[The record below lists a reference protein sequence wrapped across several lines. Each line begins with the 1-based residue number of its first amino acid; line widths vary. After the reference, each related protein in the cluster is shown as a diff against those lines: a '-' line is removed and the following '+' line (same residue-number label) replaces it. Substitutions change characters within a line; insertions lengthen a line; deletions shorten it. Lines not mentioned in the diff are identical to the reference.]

1 MTLMSS
7 LDMPKF
13 NGCNLIFKYRL
24 YMYTRDYGCFAYLK
38 SRIFFKVEI
47 QPVLLH
53 TRRHTDL
60 KQQQRN
66 IVMGADPVGD
76 PEVRVNLPNQR
87 GWVAK
92 H

>member
-1 MTLMSS
+1 M
-7 LDMPKF
+7 
-13 NGCNLIFKYRL
+13 
-24 YMYTRDYGCFAYLK
+24 
-38 SRIFFKVEI
+38 VEI

-76 PEVRVNLPNQR
+76 PEVCVNLPSRR
-87 GWVAK
+87 GWVVK